1 MCAMLCDGQS
11 SLPSADLPALT
22 AMIQRDFG
30 SIDEIDTIGMTD
42 DPGGRFD
49 VVVVGGRHGS
59 WGGWRVEV
67 LSISHHR
74 LRKRWDSVISAKEPE
89 FENSG
94 GKSVKVRVK
103 DYDYDILIDRCVAHN
118 CGDGI
123 DGFVVFSGKTGKTYK
138 AKVVTQGL
146 DKPITG
152 APKYDVTFSPGITDG
167 AKKILQDAIC
177 SNNAVS
183 NKQGLPFECKSP

>member
-1 MCAMLCDGQS
+1 MLCHGQS
-11 SLPSADLPALT
+11 SLPSVDLPALT

-30 SIDEIDTIGMTD
+30 SIDEIYTIGMTD

-59 WGGWRVEV
+59 WSGWRVEV

-74 LRKRWDSVISAKEPE
+74 LRKRWNSVISAREPE
-89 FENSG
+89 FESSG
-94 GKSVKVRVK
+94 GKSVKVRMK
-103 DYDYDILIDRCVAHN
+103 DYDYDILIDGCVAHN

-123 DGFVVFSGKTGKTYK
+123 DGFLLFSGKTGKTYK
-138 AKVVTQGL
+138 AKMVTQGL
-146 DKPITG
+146 VKPITG
-152 APKYDVTFSPGITDG
+152 PPKYEVTFSPGITDG

-177 SNNAVS
+177 SSNATS
-183 NKQGLPFECKSP
+183 NKSGLPFECKSP

>member
-1 MCAMLCDGQS
+1 
-11 SLPSADLPALT
+11 
-22 AMIQRDFG
+22 MIQRDFG
-30 SIDEIDTIGMTD
+30 SIEEIDTIGMTD

-49 VVVVGGRHGS
+49 VVVVGSRHGS

-74 LRKRWDSVISAKEPE
+74 LRKRWDSVISAKEQE
-89 FENSG
+89 FEASG
-94 GKSVKVRVK
+94 SQFVDVRVK
-103 DYDYDILIDRCVAHN
+103 HYDYDILISGCVAHN

-123 DGFVVFSGKTGKTYK
+123 DGFLVFSGKTGKTYK
-138 AKVVTQGL
+138 AKIVTQGL
-146 DKPITG
+146 VKPITG

-177 SNNAVS
+177 SSNAIS
-183 NKQGLPFECKSP
+183 NKPGLPFECKGP